1 MCNNNK
7 LLIQILKNQQ
17 VIISNLARQSDYI
30 STSNGHPY
38 KMSISDPALK
48 PLINDIQ
55 TALSDTNDLI
65 KDFDANPTD
74 Y

>member
-1 MCNNNK
+1 M
-7 LLIQILKNQQ
+7 
-17 VIISNLARQSDYI
+17 SNLARQNDYI

-48 PLINDIQ
+48 PLINDMQ
-55 TALSDTNDLI
+55 TALSDTNALI
-65 KDFDANPTD
+65 NDFNANPTD